1 MFSANSSKQRT
12 LKFSAVRAL
21 VATVVIAASLVS
33 VAFAQSE
40 SATKEPPR
48 PKRGSV
54 ELGKGAQAQT
64 DAKLVNELN
73 GIYVKVVEAVA
84 PGVVSITTEKK
95 WSAQQQQFNN
105 PLYEFFGMPQPG
117 VPDERGP
124 RRNIP
129 LGGGSGFVASRDGY
143 IFTNAHVL
151 EGADVVKV
159 GFANRKSYSATI
171 VGMDK
176 KADVA
181 VLKIDAPKGELAPL
195 AFGDAE
201 GLRIG
206 ERVLAIGTPFAL
218 QNTVTAG
225 IVSAKGRRDRVGM
238 GDSYQ
243 DYIQTDAAVNPGNS
257 GGPLVNLRGEV
268 IGINSAIYTR
278 TGGYMGVSFAIP
290 INMAMKI
297 AEDLI
302 YDGKVTRGY
311 LGVQIDDVDE
321 NLAGALGLTGLQ
333 GALIREVVPNS
344 PAAKGGL
351 VSGDIVLLA
360 AGAEVMDAA
369 HLRNRV
375 ADLAPGK
382 AYPFEIWRGGKKSTL
397 NIKVG
402 WRPGEGGDESESAA
416 ASEGEDTRGGFSSGK
431 LGLRFESVT
440 EALRQRF
447 TLPGDVKGA
456 VIVEVVDGSAAANSG
471 FVPGMVITQFKRRQD
486 AGFIPVNEAK
496 QLSDAAKAMA
506 AGDQV
511 AFMVHH
517 QGRTDL
523 RALRAR

>member
-1 MFSANSSKQRT
+1 MFYPISTKQRT
-12 LKFSAVRAL
+12 LRSRIFGHLAVSL
-21 VATVVIAASLVS
+21 FMAASLVS
-33 VAFAQSE
+33 AAPAQDS
-40 SATKEPPR
+40 KEPPR
-48 PKRGSV
+48 PKRGSI

-64 DAKLVNELN
+64 DAKRVEELN
-73 GIYVKVVEAVA
+73 NIYVKVVEAVA
-84 PGVVSITTEKK
+84 PGVVSVSTEKK
-95 WSAQQQQFNN
+95 WSPQQQQFNN
-105 PLYEFFGMPQPG
+105 PLYEFFGMPQPRM
-117 VPDERGP
+117 PEERGP

-129 LGGGSGFVASRDGY
+129 LGGGSGFVVSGDGY
-143 IFTNAHVL
+143 VFTNAHVL

-159 GFANRKSYSATI
+159 GFANRKSYEALI

-181 VLKIDAPKGELAPL
+181 VLKIDAPKGELTPV

-201 GLRIG
+201 ALRIG

-290 INMAMKI
+290 INMAVKI

-311 LGVQIDDVDE
+311 LGVNIDDVDE
-321 NLAGALGLTGLQ
+321 NLAGALGLPALQ

-351 VSGDIVLLA
+351 VAGDIVLTA
-360 AGAEVMDAA
+360 AGVEVMDAS

-375 ADLAPGK
+375 ADLQPGK
-382 AYPFEIWRGGKKSTL
+382 AYPFELWREGKKTTL
-397 NIKVG
+397 NVKVG
-402 WRPGEGGDESESAA
+402 FRPGEGGSEGDGAA
-416 ASEGEDTRGGFSSGK
+416 APEGEDTRGGFSSGK
-431 LGLRFESVT
+431 LGLRFETVT
-440 EALRQRF
+440 ATLRQRY
-447 TLPGDVKGA
+447 TLSGDVNGA
-456 VIVEVVDGSAAANSG
+456 VVVEVMDGSAAANNG
-471 FVPGMVITQFKRRQD
+471 FEAGMVITHFKRRQD
-486 AGFIPVNEAK
+486 PGFIPVKDAK
-496 QLSDAAKAMA
+496 QLSEAAKSMRE
-506 AGDQV
+506 GDQI
-511 AFMVHH
+511 AFMVNAK
-517 QGRTDL
+517 GKTDL